1 MHMSFCH
8 MESCQ
13 SLLLVFHFEAVRAA
27 LAAMRMRMT
36 MIVVHCCRA
45 VAGQIPLQMPA
56 ALAL

>member
-1 MHMSFCH
+1 MSFCH

-27 LAAMRMRMT
+27 LLAAMRMRMT

-45 VAGQIPLQMPA
+45 VAGQIPLQIPG